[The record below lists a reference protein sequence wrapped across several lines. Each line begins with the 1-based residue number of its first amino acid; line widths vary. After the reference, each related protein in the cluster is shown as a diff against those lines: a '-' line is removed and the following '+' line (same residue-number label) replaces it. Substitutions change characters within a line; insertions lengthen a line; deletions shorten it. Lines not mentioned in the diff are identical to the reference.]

1 MEGQQGREK
10 LATLA
15 LAQAHF
21 QKGEYAEAEALYS
34 AYVRQYACAASEG
47 EASGRQT
54 QRRRPCEDGDGD
66 GSDAAT
72 SQGSPA
78 ATRTGRGKEGSAP
91 GGFGGSMAMPK
102 SGFQTFSV
110 QNGNQTT
117 GMRSFISCH
126 KTHSKK
132 AQASLIQKILGKQ
145 LGKTR
150 CRVSWKRRA
159 RRLPLRELPANTSI
173 RSFTDPGAAR
183 SRFGRPPGPAVGRRD
198 LLPFILAQDR
208 VCQQLWTSWKYEEIS
223 ADSPSSSGSPSRLC
237 PRRSS
242 ASGAVGVLTVLGS
255 TS

>member
-110 QNGNQTT
+110 QNAGDTQD
-117 GMRSFISCH
+117 RSSVC
-126 KTHSKK
+126 T
-132 AQASLIQKILGKQ
+132 SL
-145 LGKTR
+145 
-150 CRVSWKRRA
+150 WH
-159 RRLPLRELPANTSI
+159 
-173 RSFTDPGAAR
+173 
-183 SRFGRPPGPAVGRRD
+183 
-198 LLPFILAQDR
+198 LAQETR
-208 VCQQLWTSWKYEEIS
+208 Q
-223 ADSPSSSGSPSRLC
+223 PG
-237 PRRSS
+237 
-242 ASGAVGVLTVLGS
+242 
-255 TS
+255 